1 LNINTATLAELELLP
16 RVGPTLAGRIIE
28 HREANGPIRSL
39 SDLMKVKGIGART
52 AEALA
57 PYLRFE

>member
-28 HREANGPIRSL
+28 HRETNGPIRSL
-39 SDLMKVKGIGART
+39 SDLMKVRGIGART

-57 PYLRFE
+57 PYIRFE